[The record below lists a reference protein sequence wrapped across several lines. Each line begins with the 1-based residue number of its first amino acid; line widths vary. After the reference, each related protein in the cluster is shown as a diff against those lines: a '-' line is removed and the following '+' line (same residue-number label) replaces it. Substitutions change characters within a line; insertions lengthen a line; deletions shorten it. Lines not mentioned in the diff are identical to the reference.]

1 MKQRKTNKQ
10 ERTVMKKLFIT
21 LAALLCLAAC
31 SPNKPAAGGS
41 REIPFEI
48 AHGYFFNNGQTLPSQ
63 PLIASEEEFSQLFGK
78 AAFMGP
84 NGTPTPID
92 FQKQCVLAIVL
103 PITDV
108 STEITPLK
116 VEEAGRELRYTYEVK
131 TGEKQTFSIQPVSII
146 VLDKKYASHKV
157 ELIQK

>member
-1 MKQRKTNKQ
+1 
-10 ERTVMKKLFIT
+10 MKKLLIT
-21 LAALLCLAAC
+21 LAALLCLTAC
-31 SPNKPAAGGS
+31 NSNKPASAES
-41 REIPFEI
+41 REVPFEI
-48 AHGYFFNNGQTLPSQ
+48 AHGYFFRNGQTPPTQ
-63 PLIASEEEFSQLFGK
+63 PLIASEAEFSQLFGM

-84 NGTPTPID
+84 NGTPTSID

-108 STEITPLK
+108 STEIIPQK

-157 ELIQK
+157 ELIRK